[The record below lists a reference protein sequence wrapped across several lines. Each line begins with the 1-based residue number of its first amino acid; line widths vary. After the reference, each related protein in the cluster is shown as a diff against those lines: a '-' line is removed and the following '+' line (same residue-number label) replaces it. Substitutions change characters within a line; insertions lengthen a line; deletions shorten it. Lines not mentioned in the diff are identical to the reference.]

1 MDRRA
6 GERGRG
12 GTTKERIK
20 GKVPKEGTGKEKA
33 VNQTGGY
40 LGNID

>member
-20 GKVPKEGTGKEKA
+20 GKVPKEGTVKA

-40 LGNID
+40 LGNIY